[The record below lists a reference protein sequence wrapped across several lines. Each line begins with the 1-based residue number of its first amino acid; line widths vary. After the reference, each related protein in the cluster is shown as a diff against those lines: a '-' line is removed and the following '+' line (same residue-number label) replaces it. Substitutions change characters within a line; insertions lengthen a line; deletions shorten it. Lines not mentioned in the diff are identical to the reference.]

1 MAIYVKEFS
10 KVVKL
15 EESVKYYG
23 WVASPKTFTV
33 TPGVRLFIGY
43 DFLFIISTL
52 SSGDSNVIQIHNSGA
67 VKVSTSTNKITFKTT
82 DSGNMAFLVIG

>member
-1 MAIYVKEFS
+1 MAIYVKELS

-33 TPGVRLFIGY
+33 TSGVRLFIGY

-82 DSGNMAFLVIG
+82 DSGNMAFLIIG

>member
-1 MAIYVKEFS
+1 MAIYVKESS

-33 TPGVRLFIGY
+33 TAGIRLFIGY

-52 SSGDSNVIQIHNSGA
+52 SSGVSNVIQIHNSGA
-67 VKVSTSTNKITFKTT
+67 VKVLTSTNKITFKTT